1 MNKEMEVIYCYQ
13 TSCILFKKE
22 KKKKKNKHADA
33 FLAINKTT
41 DSVVVFVTRN

>member
-22 KKKKKNKHADA
+22 KKKKNKHADA